1 MHCSNLTGFLR
12 VDLNSRVSVRW
23 YFRLHF
29 NTLNFDIFCL
39 FHYLD
44 EGEEVEQIHK
54 KIFRKWINFKLA
66 MVSLAR
72 FEIGR
77 VNIMKDDRR

>member
-1 MHCSNLTGFLR
+1 MHLS
-12 VDLNSRVSVRW
+12 
-23 YFRLHF
+23 
-29 NTLNFDIFCL
+29 TLNCESFVF

-44 EGEEVEQIHK
+44 DGVEVEEIHR

-72 FEIGR
+72 FEISGR
-77 VNIMKDDRR
+77 VKDMKDNIRLVYALYY